1 MSIRTKLF
9 AGLAGVFLPLALL
22 CSLAI
27 VQLGA
32 TDARMSTLYRDRL
45 APTIGLSQLVENL
58 DQMRQ
63 IVSQYAL
70 TTKGEESAAVLR
82 DGVQIE
88 IQTLDVSIAHAIAL
102 YGATT
107 TDPEQRA
114 LLAQWPAAWQ
124 SFRAARDILL
134 RESTGTPRQQRAT
147 VDALTTSSATASTR
161 RSTSLTAL
169 WDTSSSMATTCT
181 RPARTP
187 ITRQCWV

>member
-124 SFRAARDILL
+124 SFRAARDI
-134 RESTGTPRQQRAT
+134 QQRAT